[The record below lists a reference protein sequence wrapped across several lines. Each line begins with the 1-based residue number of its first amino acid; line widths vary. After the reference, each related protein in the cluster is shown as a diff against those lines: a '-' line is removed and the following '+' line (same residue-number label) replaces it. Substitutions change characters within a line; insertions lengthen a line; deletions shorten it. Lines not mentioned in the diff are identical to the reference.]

1 MPAAHRAG
9 DSRSC
14 GAGTIVT
21 GQGSVFSEKKLWAVN
36 GDANSHGGGA
46 LTSAKGLAAKVFA
59 EKKPVIVIGDGASGD
74 SALHANPSA
83 ANGSQFTIAY
93 GGDPGSGDGG
103 GDGGGE
109 PLPPLPGGGVELRED
124 AAREQREDVALEL
137 REESAAESGGGTNVI
152 IDFVANLAISAPT
165 LTSPA
170 LGFLA
175 PGSGLEQR
183 EDSATELREDSST
196 ELREG

>member
-46 LTSAKGLAAKVFA
+46 LTSAKGLAATVFA
-59 EKKPVIVIGDGASGD
+59 EKKPVIVLGDGASGD

-83 ANGSQFTIAY
+83 ANGSPATLAY
-93 GGDPGSGDGG
+93 GGEAGG
-103 GDGGGE
+103 GNGGGGE

-152 IDFVANLAISAPT
+152 IDFVANLATSAPT
-165 LTSPA
+165 LTSA
-170 LGFLA
+170 VLGFLA